1 MSLANMR
8 AGAPVSPVRWAAVAV
23 AAAGLLT
30 ACGRATDEAR
40 AAAARA
46 LDELSTL
53 RDRVSELEVSLE
65 ETAEELDDARGV
77 EARLSKD
84 IGDLS
89 GRLDRS
95 LQRIKANLSEVRSSS
110 SEGVSAAVAEAQG
123 VARDLEVLEERFN
136 YHLRQGER

>member
-1 MSLANMR
+1 MR

-23 AAAGLLT
+23 AVVGLLT

-40 AAAARA
+40 AAASRA

-53 RDRVSELEVSLE
+53 RDRVSELEVALE
-65 ETAEELDDARGV
+65 ETAEELGDARGV
-77 EARLSKD
+77 EARVSKD

-95 LQRIKANLSEVRSSS
+95 LERIKANLSEVRSSS
-110 SEGVSAAVAEAQG
+110 SEGASAAVAEAQG
-123 VARDLEVLEERFN
+123 VARELEVLEERFN